1 MSETNETMEYTT
13 ESKIHSDLKGEEI
26 SESILPFW
34 SENPNIL
41 FKKEYIFEF
50 FPTDD
55 MSYSQKLNAIT
66 RTIIILTLLSYLYSQ
81 KVRIIVIGGITIAAI
96 YFLYN
101 YRMQEKKKLEQFEN
115 PALEILK
122 NANANF
128 DFMETFDKPDSA
140 NPMSNVLL
148 PDYDFN
154 PKKKPAPPT
163 SSEDTKQAILDSAK
177 QLVADVNPGQPDI
190 VEKLFANLGDQL
202 NFEQSM
208 QQFVSNPSTTIPNDQ
223 TAFAEFCYGSMISCK
238 EGNEFACARNLDRYT
253 N

>member
-1 MSETNETMEYTT
+1 MSENNKNTVNANIKSQNQT
-13 ESKIHSDLKGEEI
+13 EWQEEDISKEEV
-26 SESILPFW
+26 PFW

-66 RTIIILTLLSYLYSQ
+66 RTVFILCFLTYLYSQ
-81 KVRIIVIGGITIAAI
+81 KVRIVIIGGITIAAI

-122 NANANF
+122 NANF
-128 DFMETFDKPDSA
+128 DFSQTFDKPDSV

-177 QLVADVNPGQPDI
+177 KLVADVNHGQPDI